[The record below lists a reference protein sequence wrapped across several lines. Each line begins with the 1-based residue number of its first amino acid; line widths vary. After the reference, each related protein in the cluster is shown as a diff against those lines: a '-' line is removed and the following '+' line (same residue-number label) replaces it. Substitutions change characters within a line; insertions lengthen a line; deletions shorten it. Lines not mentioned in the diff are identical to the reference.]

1 MSGSSAIS
9 GQLLLFLALSPKV
22 PTLDGWN
29 VNWQPYLLRSAS
41 IFPETGSYILT
52 KSIGTNALTCL
63 GSLESP
69 DSSLFFGPFWPIFG
83 PNGAQGVIVSAGDL
97 CLFFLLVSDGQRFL
111 PKRLGVP
118 EVRGQICGLTALAV
132 GSVREYPLWL
142 QGVPGRSPGAKCIV
156 FVSFKHV

>member
-1 MSGSSAIS
+1 MG
-9 GQLLLFLALSPKV
+9 LLVFLARSPKV
-22 PTLDGWN
+22 PTLDGRN
-29 VNWQPYLLRSAS
+29 VNWQPSLLRSAS

-69 DSSLFFGPFWPIFG
+69 DSS
-83 PNGAQGVIVSAGDL
+83 S
-97 CLFFLLVSDGQRFL
+97 FFLLSSDRQGFL

-118 EVRGQICGLTALAV
+118 VVQGKIGHRAAP
-132 GSVREYPLWL
+132 SVRSVLEYPLWL

-156 FVSFKHV
+156 FVSNIPV